1 MAKLPEL
8 VDRIEAGP
16 DPEAVDSLLSAILDG
31 QRISLEVDQ
40 SPVFG
45 LLDLALSRGDALSL
59 DTLRMADDLARDVV
73 RYHDRLHP
81 PEPVDETAWLWH
93 TVAARV
99 SSSLGH
105 QHLAWDFAARVV
117 SGRPDLV
124 EHLGGVHEEE
134 GFEAWCAC
142 CPTHFSWRH
151 QGMRLRCVLPA
162 PEERPHTHALASTMA
177 VDGLTTLAAHTLG
190 EEAVPAPALHLL
202 ADDTDLADLAELWGA
217 RPEELVGQVWR
228 SHLEDPGEALAL
240 ILAET
245 RQDRLEMVLTE
256 LAHAVASSFGD
267 ADLSRFLAGH
277 TLALGQALV
286 SVANGGHVAVNESLV
301 EALDALVG
309 QLSEGAVEV
318 TLSEGYPFEEPGCV
332 LTFVRGERCF
342 HLAISHSGSIGATP
356 VGPV

>member
-1 MAKLPEL
+1 MAKLSAL

-16 DPEAVDSLLSAILDG
+16 APEAVDSLLSAILDG
-31 QRISLEVDQ
+31 QRISLEVDE
-40 SPVFG
+40 SPVFR
-45 LLDLALSRGDALSL
+45 LLDLALSRGDALNL
-59 DTLRMADDLARDVV
+59 HTLRMADDLARDVV

-81 PEPVDETAWLWH
+81 PEPEDQTAWLWH

-99 SSSLGH
+99 ASRLGH

-124 EHLGGVHEEE
+124 EHLGGVHQEE
-134 GFEAWCAC
+134 GFEAWCAG
-142 CPTHFSWRH
+142 CPTHFPWVRK
-151 QGMRLRCVLPA
+151 GARLRCDLPA

-177 VDGLTTLAAHTLG
+177 VDGLTTLAAHTVG
-190 EEAVPAPALHLL
+190 EEAVPAPTLHLL
-202 ADDTDLADLAELWGA
+202 ADATDLSDLGVLWGA

-240 ILAET
+240 LLAEL

-256 LAHAVASSFGD
+256 LAHAVTSSLGQ
-267 ADLSRFLAGH
+267 ADLGGFLAGH

-301 EALDALVG
+301 EALDALAG
-309 QLSEGAVEV
+309 HLSQGRVEV
-318 TLSEGYPFEEPGCV
+318 MLSEGYPFDEPGCV
-332 LTFVRGERCF
+332 LTFVEGERCF
-342 HLAISHSGSIGATP
+342 HLAISHSGSVGATP